1 VDEQNKSWTDKYD
14 DAMEKNNES
23 RQLEREEWRSLRVKM
38 EGETA
43 LAQSECEE
51 VEAKLKVSRE
61 DTEAAALVHARAM
74 EAGDVERERIRNGMQ
89 SEMEKRLEQLRLL
102 HEEKIKE
109 EEERLRVEMLAHE
122 VSETECVVL
131 KKELKTREQ
140 SMAASVLQ
148 SLVRNGMHYQRTR
161 AQTKLWM
168 AMWKE
173 KEKDC
178 QEAIH
183 IVIREQ
189 ATMRSELERTCETQA
204 SDRLA
209 EQRARHEEQ
218 VKTLNRHYEKEQV
231 RR

>member
-1 VDEQNKSWTDKYD
+1 
-14 DAMEKNNES
+14 
-23 RQLEREEWRSLRVKM
+23 
-38 EGETA
+38 
-43 LAQSECEE
+43 
-51 VEAKLKVSRE
+51 
-61 DTEAAALVHARAM
+61 
-74 EAGDVERERIRNGMQ
+74 
-89 SEMEKRLEQLRLL
+89 
-102 HEEKIKE
+102 
-109 EEERLRVEMLAHE
+109 
-122 VSETECVVL
+122 
-131 KKELKTREQ
+131 
-140 SMAASVLQ
+140 MAASVLQ
-148 SLVRNGMHYQRTR
+148 SLVRNGMHYQRIR

-168 AMWKE
+168 GMWKE

-231 RR
+231 RRWFFMYFHLFVAVALIIFL